1 MDIQSKT
8 RRTLT
13 VALLAATLVSGTAFA
28 CYTCYPG
35 KLVVKKF
42 YDKNANG
49 VLDAGESL
57 ISGWPMTL
65 DPGAITQ
72 NTVSGV
78 AIFDGLAPGS
88 YSVTEGT
95 PLQTNWF
102 QSAPRVNGVV
112 VNPLTGIHVYAG
124 QTKVV
129 KFGNYCKKPSG
140 GKTPGFWSN
149 QNGEARMLDGSP
161 PSLLPELN
169 LLASL
174 NLVDANGNAFDPVDY
189 PSFRTWL
196 LAADATNMAYKLSSH
211 LAAMQLNVEAG
222 LVNGNSF
229 YIPYGGT
236 INSLIAAA
244 NTSLGLYP
252 YTPAGHAQ
260 RANQEQLKNF
270 LDALNNGANIV
281 SASPC
286 ARTFSTY

>member
-65 DPGAITQ
+65 DPGAITK

-78 AIFDGLAPGS
+78 AVFDGLSPGS

-95 PLQTNWF
+95 PVQTNWF

-140 GKTPGFWSN
+140 GI
-149 QNGEARMLDGSP
+149 
-161 PSLLPELN
+161 
-169 LLASL
+169 
-174 NLVDANGNAFDPVDY
+174 VDPF
-189 PSFRTWL
+189 
-196 LAADATNMAYKLSSH
+196 
-211 LAAMQLNVEAG
+211 
-222 LVNGNSF
+222 
-229 YIPYGGT
+229 
-236 INSLIAAA
+236 
-244 NTSLGLYP
+244 
-252 YTPAGHAQ
+252 AQ
-260 RANQEQLKNF
+260 
-270 LDALNNGANIV
+270 
-281 SASPC
+281 
-286 ARTFSTY
+286 